1 MKSTQKKNIKKRA
14 SIYLVV
20 KIKRNGKCLTEN
32 SVIWWYPF
40 VLESKPL
47 GQRVTIAV
55 LLGKFPKRRNEP
67 LTRPRRFSIWLF
79 GYLAIWVSG
88 HLAIPLEPS
97 IPSRTQPH
105 SIQRTCLVID
115 WKTVQ
120 LDNWTTEKPLRSF
133 HRLTHT
139 SASNRTCL
147 SPLGWAPLQTG
158 PSILVLLPATGRW
171 RRFLNKNSQ
180 TDEEKQRDRQ
190 RNERE
195 AKKEEQD
202 AINYKR
208 DKEQREARLLDFEIR
223 RQQKR
228 DEQQQQRQQQQQL
241 QQHREQQH
249 QQHQQQREHLQQ
261 QHRDQ
266 QQSSEK
272 SPPTSSSAAAAHQT
286 HPHSQQQQQRQHL
299 HLQQQHLQQ
308 QQQQQQQQSTGSGSS
323 NTPVTPKLQTPP
335 PDRSLPPA
343 FRSRS
348 IEREIFYERKRF
360 SQPETGEIKELDSTT
375 SSSSTQQTFPGSAVG
390 AGRAAAAAVPGSGTA
405 VAVAVAGAGAGQSAT
420 LAGPP
425 ATAAAAT
432 AAIIPILPLGV
443 ATLRDDSTE
452 SEQSVTCAHNQ
463 LDAYH
468 RIIFIDKAKIPCPAM
483 HKSKIV
489 RGSHCPT
496 LKSFVQ
502 NQ

>member
-147 SPLGWAPLQTG
+147 STAPRLGPTPNWPINFGSPTRHRALAAVPQTARTRRPTKRSSAIDSETSARRKRKSRTLSTTRSSIVRHHHPPRSR
-158 PSILVLLPATGRW
+158 PSLAAQSGRA
-171 RRFLNKNSQ
+171 
-180 TDEEKQRDRQ
+180 E
-190 RNERE
+190 
-195 AKKEEQD
+195 
-202 AINYKR
+202 
-208 DKEQREARLLDFEIR
+208 
-223 RQQKR
+223 
-228 DEQQQQRQQQQQL
+228 QRQQRYL
-241 QQHREQQH
+241 E
-249 QQHQQQREHLQQ
+249 
-261 QHRDQ
+261 
-266 QQSSEK
+266 
-272 SPPTSSSAAAAHQT
+272 
-286 HPHSQQQQQRQHL
+286 
-299 HLQQQHLQQ
+299 
-308 QQQQQQQQSTGSGSS
+308 
-323 NTPVTPKLQTPP
+323 
-335 PDRSLPPA
+335 
-343 FRSRS
+343 
-348 IEREIFYERKRF
+348 
-360 SQPETGEIKELDSTT
+360 
-375 SSSSTQQTFPGSAVG
+375 
-390 AGRAAAAAVPGSGTA
+390 
-405 VAVAVAGAGAGQSAT
+405 AGQ
-420 LAGPP
+420 
-425 ATAAAAT
+425 
-432 AAIIPILPLGV
+432 
-443 ATLRDDSTE
+443 R
-452 SEQSVTCAHNQ
+452 
-463 LDAYH
+463 
-468 RIIFIDKAKIPCPAM
+468 
-483 HKSKIV
+483 
-489 RGSHCPT
+489 
-496 LKSFVQ
+496 
-502 NQ
+502 

>member
-171 RRFLNKNSQ
+171 RRFL
-180 TDEEKQRDRQ
+180 KQQELADR
-190 RNERE
+190 RRE
-195 AKKEEQD
+195 A
-202 AINYKR
+202 ARSTAKR
-208 DKEQREARLLDFEIR
+208 ARGEKGR
-223 RQQKR
+223 AGRY
-228 DEQQQQRQQQQQL
+228 QL
-241 QQHREQQH
+241 QGECVCVC
-249 QQHQQQREHLQQ
+249 L
-261 QHRDQ
+261 
-266 QQSSEK
+266 SL
-272 SPPTSSSAAAAHQT
+272 SAFSLSLSVAAN
-286 HPHSQQQQQRQHL
+286 SVCVCV
-299 HLQQQHLQQ
+299 
-308 QQQQQQQQSTGSGSS
+308 STARA
-323 NTPVTPKLQTPP
+323 NKLT
-335 PDRSLPPA
+335 
-343 FRSRS
+343 
-348 IEREIFYERKRF
+348 I
-360 SQPETGEIKELDSTT
+360 
-375 SSSSTQQTFPGSAVG
+375 
-390 AGRAAAAAVPGSGTA
+390 
-405 VAVAVAGAGAGQSAT
+405 
-420 LAGPP
+420 
-425 ATAAAAT
+425 
-432 AAIIPILPLGV
+432 
-443 ATLRDDSTE
+443 
-452 SEQSVTCAHNQ
+452 
-463 LDAYH
+463 
-468 RIIFIDKAKIPCPAM
+468 
-483 HKSKIV
+483 
-489 RGSHCPT
+489 
-496 LKSFVQ
+496 
-502 NQ
+502 

>member
-147 SPLGWAPLQTG
+147 STAPRLGPTPNWP
-158 PSILVLLPATGRW
+158 
-171 RRFLNKNSQ
+171 
-180 TDEEKQRDRQ
+180 
-190 RNERE
+190 
-195 AKKEEQD
+195 
-202 AINYKR
+202 INFGSPTR
-208 DKEQREARLLDFEIR
+208 
-223 RQQKR
+223 
-228 DEQQQQRQQQQQL
+228 
-241 QQHREQQH
+241 HRA
-249 QQHQQQREHLQQ
+249 L
-261 QHRDQ
+261 
-266 QQSSEK
+266 
-272 SPPTSSSAAAAHQT
+272 
-286 HPHSQQQQQRQHL
+286 
-299 HLQQQHLQQ
+299 
-308 QQQQQQQQSTGSGSS
+308 
-323 NTPVTPKLQTPP
+323 
-335 PDRSLPPA
+335 
-343 FRSRS
+343 
-348 IEREIFYERKRF
+348 
-360 SQPETGEIKELDSTT
+360 
-375 SSSSTQQTFPGSAVG
+375 
-390 AGRAAAAAVPGSGTA
+390 AAVPQQELADRRREAARSTA
-405 VAVAVAGAGAGQSAT
+405 KRARGEKGRAGRYQLQGECVCVCLSLSAFSLSLSVAANSVCVCVS
-420 LAGPP
+420 
-425 ATAAAAT
+425 TARANKLT
-432 AAIIPILPLGV
+432 I
-443 ATLRDDSTE
+443 
-452 SEQSVTCAHNQ
+452 
-463 LDAYH
+463 
-468 RIIFIDKAKIPCPAM
+468 
-483 HKSKIV
+483 
-489 RGSHCPT
+489 
-496 LKSFVQ
+496 
-502 NQ
+502 